1 MNKIAINQDLVFK
14 PLHVKISLLL
24 RQGFTYNIFK
34 NMFALTGL
42 LYGVALGI
50 SGYLF
55 IPYNIPDIANEDLG
69 YLQNTVKYF
78 LYFQPILG
86 FLILGAI
93 GSLLKI
99 KKEYFLESY
108 YALMEIAD
116 TDSLTGLYNNRFF
129 KIRAQ
134 ELFHLAKRNEKQFC
148 IIMFDIDDFK
158 KVNDTYG
165 HPKGDHILYMV
176 AMILKKHSRSSDIP
190 VRYGGEEFLLFLNRT
205 SPKIGSI
212 IANRIRKAIDEE
224 VIVLSGK
231 KPMNV
236 TVSGGLSSFPVDEEQ
251 IEDLVKIADMRLY
264 KAKELGKN
272 RVVNRQGEIN

>member
-14 PLHVKISLLL
+14 PLHVKITLLF

-42 LYGVALGI
+42 LYGLAIGI
-50 SGYLF
+50 SGYF
-55 IPYNIPDIANEDLG
+55 IISEIMPDFVIDEPG
-69 YLQNTVKYF
+69 YLTNTLKYF
-78 LYFQPILG
+78 LFFQPLLG
-86 FLILGAI
+86 FLFLGAI
-93 GSLLKI
+93 GSLIKI
-99 KKEYFLESY
+99 RREYFLESY

-134 ELFHLAKRNEKQFC
+134 ELFHLAKRYDNEFC

-165 HPKGDHILYMV
+165 HPEGDHILYMV

-190 VRYGGEEFLLFLNRT
+190 VRYGGEEFLLFLDRT

-236 TVSGGLSSFPVDEEQ
+236 TVSGGLSSFPVDEQQ
-251 IEDLVKIADMRLY
+251 IEDLVKIADVRLY